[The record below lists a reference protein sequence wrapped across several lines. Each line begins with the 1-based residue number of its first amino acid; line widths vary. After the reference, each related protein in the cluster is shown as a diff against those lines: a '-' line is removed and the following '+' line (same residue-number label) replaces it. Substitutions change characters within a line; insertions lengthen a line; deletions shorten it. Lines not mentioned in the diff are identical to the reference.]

1 MSLCLDGHDD
11 QSSVKIAL
19 QPSFNLQSVSW
30 TINRSF
36 SIYTKLMDALAEY
49 VHPAHEETIS

>member
-1 MSLCLDGHDD
+1 MSLCLDGHGD

-30 TINRSF
+30 TINRYF
-36 SIYTKLMDALAEY
+36 SIYIKLMDALAE
-49 VHPAHEETIS
+49 